1 MKKSQMGGG
10 KMKNG
15 ARKVLGI
22 SFAVV
27 LLLTITM
34 VGVSLAKEKFPAQ
47 PVTLIIYWSPGGG
60 QDLTAR
66 ALQPL
71 VEKALGQSLVIVNK
85 PGGGA
90 SIGFNYVA
98 DSKPDGYTIVQAS
111 PSISI
116 LKYTMKAGVDY
127 KRYEPIIFG
136 AYTPAAVLVKTDAPW
151 KNLKEFLDY
160 AKANPGKLR
169 VGNSGHGAI
178 WHISA
183 LAIEHAAR
191 VQVTH
196 VPFKGTSPSIPA
208 ILGGHIEAI
217 VAGFGD
223 TMHLVKG
230 GKLKYLGVA
239 APERSKFAPELQT
252 CKELGMDVEMISYY
266 SYLAP
271 KGTTKERVK
280 ILHDAFK
287 KALESKTFR
296 DSTEKQGITI
306 AIKGSKEFSKFLD
319 REDKKFKE
327 LITIAGIKPKG

>member
-1 MKKSQMGGG
+1 MRDD
-10 KMKNG
+10 
-15 ARKVLGI
+15 ARKILGI

-27 LLLTITM
+27 LLLTTTVI
-34 VGVSLAKEKFPAQ
+34 GVSVAKEKFPTQ
-47 PVTLIIYWSPGGG
+47 PVTLIISWSPGGG

-71 VEKALGQSLVIVNK
+71 VEKALGKSVVVVNK

-90 SIGFNYVA
+90 SIGFNHVA
-98 DSKPDGYTIVQAS
+98 DSKPDGYTILQAS

-136 AYTPAAVLVKTDAPW
+136 AYTPAAVLVKADAPW
-151 KNLKEFLDY
+151 NNLKEFLDY

-183 LAIEHAAR
+183 LAIEHAAG
-191 VQVTH
+191 VQITH
-196 VPFKGTSPSIPA
+196 VPFKGTSPSIPS
-208 ILGGHIEAI
+208 ILGGHIDAI
-217 VAGFGD
+217 LAGFGD

-266 SYLAP
+266 SWLAP
-271 KGTTKERVK
+271 KGTPRKRVK

-287 KALESKTFR
+287 KALESKSFKEY
-296 DSTEKQGITI
+296 TEKQGITI
-306 AIKGSKEFSKFLD
+306 AIKGSKGFAQFLD
-319 REDKKFKE
+319 KEDKKFRE

>member
-1 MKKSQMGGG
+1 
-10 KMKNG
+10 MKNDVKRLIG
-15 ARKVLGI
+15 V

-27 LLLTITM
+27 LLVTTTM
-34 VGVSLAKEKFPAQ
+34 IGVALAEEKFPAK
-47 PVTLIIYWSPGGG
+47 PVTLIISWSPGGG
-60 QDLTAR
+60 QDLTSR

-71 VEKALGQSLVIVNK
+71 VKKALGKSLVIVNK

-98 DSKPDGYTIVQAS
+98 DSKPDGYTILQAS

-136 AYTPAAVLVKTDAPW
+136 GYTPAAVLVKADAPW
-151 KNLKEFLDY
+151 NNLKEFLDY

-178 WHISA
+178 WHVSA
-183 LAIEHAAR
+183 LAIEHGAG
-191 VQVTH
+191 VDITH
-196 VPFKGTSPSIPA
+196 VPYKGTSPSIPA
-208 ILGGHIEAI
+208 ILGGHIDAI
-217 VAGFGD
+217 LAGFGD

-239 APERSKFAPELQT
+239 APEKSKFAPELQL

-266 SYLAP
+266 SWLAP
-271 KGTTKERVK
+271 KGTPKGRVK
-280 ILHDAFK
+280 ILHDAFN
-287 KALESKTFR
+287 KALKSEAFS
-296 DSTEKQGITI
+296 EYCQKQGVTI
-306 AIKGSKEFSKFLD
+306 SIKGSKEFAEFLD
-319 REDKKFKE
+319 KEDKKFKE